1 MPASLTLHEIY
12 AEAEVPVPLPA
23 IFLFIFAAPWLTGQ
37 IVAMECAVGQKERR
51 SRNSVTSWRGL
62 TLFLPPLTLFV
73 HPTAAAPSSYLIL
86 CLSPS
91 EARFSLCSLTL
102 FSLSGCCVLMQAQ
115 VLLLGLSFLSIY
127 IFLACNSTGIHTHT
141 HWQTGMCGN
150 HPLATSVTCIWSW
163 WGAKEPTDPGENMQ
177 MGEAG

>member
-1 MPASLTLHEIY
+1 MYAERAPKQKSYSLYCISGKVTKTNLYFPAVFCILITAFTSVSSCDMLALLTLHEIL
-12 AEAEVPVPLPA
+12 AEVYVPVPLPA

-73 HPTAAAPSSYLIL
+73 HPTAASPSSYLIL

-91 EARFSLCSLTL
+91 EA
-102 FSLSGCCVLMQAQ
+102 
-115 VLLLGLSFLSIY
+115 
-127 IFLACNSTGIHTHT
+127 
-141 HWQTGMCGN
+141 
-150 HPLATSVTCIWSW
+150 
-163 WGAKEPTDPGENMQ
+163 
-177 MGEAG
+177 